1 MRKKVVS
8 GAIALLTLTAIA
20 LPTSAD
26 AKGGGGHV
34 RRVRMLDR
42 CDPASFNAALQ
53 RPGDPPVCVPH
64 SGELV
69 TFDEFVAQLNPV
81 DFGHED
87 WSFHPDEIDL
97 KMGDSISASVRGGEF
112 HTFTKV
118 DEFGPGCVP
127 LINARLGLTGP
138 PAGDCATELA
148 PVFAGGSG
156 SAPGLPPVV
165 VSGLAPGSYKYMCLI
180 HPWMRSVVTVG
191 EDDDD

>member
-1 MRKKVVS
+1 MNKRVVS
-8 GAIALLTLTAIA
+8 SAIAVLAIGLVA
-20 LPTSAD
+20 LPTSAAD

-53 RPGDPPVCVPH
+53 RPGDPPICVPH

-69 TFDEFVAQLNPV
+69 TFDEFLAQLNPE
-81 DFGHED
+81 DFGHEK
-87 WSFHPDEIDL
+87 WSFKPDEIDL
-97 KMGDSISASVRGGEF
+97 KMGDSISAEVKGGEF
-112 HTFTKV
+112 HSFTKV

-127 LINARLGLTGP
+127 LINDALGLAGP
-138 PAGDCATELA
+138 PAGDCAKELN
-148 PVFAGGSG
+148 PVFLGGSG

-180 HPWMRSVVTVG
+180 HPWMRAIVDVG
-191 EDDDD
+191 DNH

>member
-1 MRKKVVS
+1 MNKRVVS
-8 GAIALLTLTAIA
+8 SAIAVLAIGLVA
-20 LPTSAD
+20 LPTSAAD

-53 RPGDPPVCVPH
+53 QPGDPPICVPH

-69 TFDEFVAQLNPV
+69 TFDEFLAQLNPE
-81 DFGHED
+81 DFGHEK
-87 WSFHPDEIDL
+87 WSFKPDEIDL
-97 KMGDSISASVRGGEF
+97 KMGDSISAEVKGGEF
-112 HTFTKV
+112 HSFTKV

-127 LINARLGLTGP
+127 LINDALGLAGD
-138 PAGDCATELA
+138 PAGDCAKELN
-148 PVFAGGSG
+148 PVFLGGSG

-180 HPWMRSVVTVG
+180 HPWMRAVVDVG
-191 EDDDD
+191 DNH